1 MAENSFLSDAIAL
14 LNLYQTQYT
23 QTDKLWGY
31 FGTVT
36 LAVLAFALGSEKAT
50 KTIKEAGL
58 VITGYLVFC
67 IGNFM
72 ALFKAQEQL
81 CEFAAHAKKAADK
94 AQIPFEHLAPLTLS
108 NITWFYWC
116 VVVAVSIGIMAITWW
131 RR

>member
-1 MAENSFLSDAIAL
+1 
-14 LNLYQTQYT
+14 LYQAQYT

-36 LAVLAFALGSEKAT
+36 LAILAFALGSDKAT
-50 KTIKEAGL
+50 RTVKEAGI

-67 IGNFM
+67 SGNFK

-81 CEFAAHAKKAADK
+81 DEFARHAIEKADK
-94 AQIPFEHLAPLTLS
+94 AGIPFEHLDPLS
-108 NITWFYWC
+108 PDSIIWFYWC

-131 RR
+131 RRSSNTSQPPSTP